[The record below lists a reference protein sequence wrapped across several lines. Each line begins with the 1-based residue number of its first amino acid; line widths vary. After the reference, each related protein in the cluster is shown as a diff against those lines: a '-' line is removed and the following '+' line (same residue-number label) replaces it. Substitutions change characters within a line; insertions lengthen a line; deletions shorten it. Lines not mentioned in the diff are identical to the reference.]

1 MSALRGVLA
10 PYALTRILTAVV
22 ALAAAALFPSPTIC
36 PDVCHPSTNPLLD
49 VATRWDSGAYLALAR
64 DGYSAAVPANNAY
77 FPLFPFLMRA
87 LGAPFGGSDDAY
99 LAAAVVVSN
108 VALLVA
114 VAYLFALV
122 ALDRD
127 GATGSRAVLY
137 LLVFPT
143 SVFLA
148 VVYPESL
155 FLALAVGSVYHARRG
170 DWLLA
175 GALGGLAALTRPFV
189 GAALCLPIAIEAL
202 RQSHV
207 RAGLASAAVAPA
219 ALVAWLLALWRI
231 TGDPRAVLTAE
242 ESWGVRP
249 ALPTQAFADLFDPR
263 VYGFPFFVL
272 FSTIF
277 VAVLVALSWRTLRP
291 SLAAY
296 GTIVFLVSVSTGSLT
311 SAPRYYLTV
320 FPAFMV
326 LAIVAQG
333 WVGRA
338 YVAVGAAVGVILTAM
353 FALWYWVA

>member
-122 ALDRD
+122 ALDRE

-170 DWLLA
+170 DWLSAGEGSAELAATLLRRGHAREALAMVEQARRFAARSGGEPPLVDIAVLA
-175 GALGGLAALTRPFV
+175 GAA
-189 GAALCLPIAIEAL
+189 
-202 RQSHV
+202 
-207 RAGLASAAVAPA
+207 
-219 ALVAWLLALWRI
+219 
-231 TGDPRAVLTAE
+231 
-242 ESWGVRP
+242 
-249 ALPTQAFADLFDPR
+249 
-263 VYGFPFFVL
+263 
-272 FSTIF
+272 
-277 VAVLVALSWRTLRP
+277 
-291 SLAAY
+291 
-296 GTIVFLVSVSTGSLT
+296 
-311 SAPRYYLTV
+311 
-320 FPAFMV
+320 
-326 LAIVAQG
+326 
-333 WVGRA
+333 
-338 YVAVGAAVGVILTAM
+338 
-353 FALWYWVA
+353 